1 VTCAAPILA
10 EGDVLGCVLFA
21 APEGELE
28 SGETDYKL
36 LQTMSGFLGRHM
48 EG

>member
-1 VTCAAPILA
+1 M
-10 EGDVLGCVLFA
+10 LGCVLFA
-21 APEGELE
+21 AEEGELQA
-28 SGETDYKL
+28 SETDYKL